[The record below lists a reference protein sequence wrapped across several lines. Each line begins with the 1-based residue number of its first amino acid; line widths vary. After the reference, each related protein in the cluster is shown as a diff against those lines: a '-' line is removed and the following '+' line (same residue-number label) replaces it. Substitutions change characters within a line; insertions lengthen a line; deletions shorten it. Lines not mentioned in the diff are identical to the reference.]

1 MNIAGIEIELVQKD
15 IKNIH
20 LAVYPPDGRVRL
32 AAPKDVNEKTLELY
46 VTSKLAWIRR
56 QQRKFAKVDRQSERE
71 YVSRETHYIY
81 GKKYKLRV
89 HKHST
94 KHKRNSKVL
103 FTSMNTIDMYVN
115 VDTSKGQ
122 RAVILKRWHK
132 STLIWVLADLIPKW
146 QKILNVKVNKVR
158 VQQLKTKWG
167 SCNPDTR
174 NLMFNLELIKKSK
187 ECIEYVVL
195 HELLHLK
202 ERTHNERFKSYLDRY
217 MPRWQHIRD
226 ELNS

>member
-1 MNIAGIEIELVQKD
+1 MNIAGIDIELVQKD

-46 VTSKLAWIRR
+46 VASKLAWIKR
-56 QQRKFAKVDRQSERE
+56 QQRKFAKVERQSERE

-81 GKKYKLRV
+81 GKRYILKV

-115 VDTSKGQ
+115 VDTSKEQ

-132 STLIWVLADLIPKW
+132 STLIWALADLIPKW
-146 QKILNVKVNKVR
+146 EKILDVNVNKVR